1 MGLTVYEKI
10 WEEHRIASDGERDLL
25 YIDRHYIHEVT
36 SPVAFERLRI
46 AGRRVRRPD
55 LTVAVMDH
63 NVPTGDR
70 AAPITD
76 PLSLEQMETLR
87 KNAQQYGIML
97 LDYYSPFQGI
107 VHVIGP
113 ELGLTLPGMTVAC
126 GDSHT
131 STHGALGALAFGVGT
146 SEVEHILATQTLWLK
161 RPRSMEVRLRGR
173 TGRGVMSKDVA
184 LAMIGSIGTGG
195 AIGHIVEFR
204 GEYIDSI
211 NVEERMTL
219 TNMATEAGA
228 RSAIISPDEKTIE
241 YLRGRPFAPSGEE
254 FEELAKVW
262 RSLAT
267 DPGAHFD
274 KVFEMDVSKVEPQV
288 TWGTTPAMVSSVN
301 DVIPDPS
308 SYEDKVM
315 RASVE
320 RALKYMGL
328 RPGMRITDIKVDRVF
343 IGSCTN
349 ARLYDLIQAARVV
362 KGRRVKSSVRAM
374 VVPGSQLVKR
384 QAERLGLHR
393 IFIDAGFEWRNS
405 GCSLCIGMNEDRLSP
420 GERCASTSNRNFENR
435 QGPGGRT
442 HLVSPLMAAAAAIE
456 GRFVDVRDL
465 EILPVEEVVDPEAL
479 ERLGYGWVLR

>member
-1 MGLTVYEKI
+1 MGLTIFEKI
-10 WEEHRIASDGERDLL
+10 WNMHWIASDGDRDLI

-46 AGRRVRRPD
+46 SGRRVRRPD

-70 AAPITD
+70 AQPISD
-76 PLSLEQMETLR
+76 PLSREQMEALMR
-87 KNAQQYGIML
+87 NSLEHGIL
-97 LDYYSPFQGI
+97 LFDYHSPYQGI

-113 ELGLTLPGMTVAC
+113 ELGLTQPGMTVAC

-146 SEVEHILATQTLWLK
+146 SDVEHILATQTLWLK
-161 RPRSMEVRLRGR
+161 KPGKMEIRLRGA

-184 LAMIGSIGTGG
+184 LAIIGRIGTGG
-195 AIGHIVEFR
+195 AIGYAVEFR
-204 GEYIDSI
+204 GDYIDRI

-219 TNMATEAGA
+219 ANMAIEAGA
-228 RSAIISPDEKTIE
+228 RTAIMSPDDKVIE
-241 YLRGRPFAPSGEE
+241 YLRNKPFSPRDED
-254 FEELAKVW
+254 FEEASKFW

-267 DPGAHFD
+267 DPGAVFD
-274 KVFEMDVSKVEPQV
+274 RVFEMDVSSIEPQV
-288 TWGTTPAMVSSVN
+288 TWGTTPAMVSGISGT
-301 DVIPDPS
+301 IPDPS
-308 SYEDKVM
+308 EFEDKTM

-320 RALKYMGL
+320 RALRYMGL
-328 RPGMRITDIKVDRVF
+328 RPGMRITDIEVNRVF

-349 ARLYDLIQAARVV
+349 ARLYDLIQAARVI
-362 KGRRVKSSVRAM
+362 KGRRVKTSVRAM

-384 QAERLGLHR
+384 LAERLGLHR
-393 IFIDAGFEWRNS
+393 IYIEAGFEWRNS

-442 HLVSPLMAAAAAIE
+442 HLVSPMMAAAAAIE
-456 GRFVDVRDL
+456 SRFVDVRDL
-465 EILPVEEVVDPEAL
+465 EILPVEEVIDMDL
-479 ERLGYGWVLR
+479 LDRMGLRAMLV

>member
-1 MGLTVYEKI
+1 MGRTIFEKI
-10 WEEHRIASDGERDLL
+10 WDLHLIAREGDRDLI
-25 YIDRHYIHEVT
+25 YIDRHYVHEVT

-46 AGRRVRRPD
+46 SGRRVRRPD

-63 NVPTGDR
+63 NVPTHDR
-70 AAPITD
+70 ALPVSD
-76 PLSLEQMETLR
+76 RLSLEQMEILR
-87 KNAQQYGIML
+87 SNAYEHGIML
-97 LDYYSPFQGI
+97 LDYYSPYQGI

-113 ELGLTLPGMTVAC
+113 ELGLTLPGMTIAC

-131 STHGALGALAFGVGT
+131 ATHGALGALAFGVGT

-161 RPRSMEVRLRGR
+161 KPRTMEVRLVGR
-173 TGRGVMSKDVA
+173 TGQGVMSKDVV
-184 LAMIGSIGTGG
+184 LAMIGSIGAGG
-195 AIGHIVEFR
+195 AIGHVIEYR

-219 TNMATEAGA
+219 TNMSIEAGA
-228 RSAIISPDEKTIE
+228 RSAIISPDDKTID
-241 YLRGRPFAPSGEE
+241 YLRNRPFSPKGVDWDEA
-254 FEELAKVW
+254 AKFW

-267 DPGAHFD
+267 DPSAGFD
-274 KVFEMDVSKVEPQV
+274 KVFKMDVSSIEPQV

-301 DVIPDPS
+301 STIPDPGD
-308 SYEDKVM
+308 YEDRSV

-328 RPGMRITDIKVDRVF
+328 RPGMRITDIEVDRVF

-362 KGRRVKSSVRAM
+362 SGKRVKSGVRAM

-384 QAERLGLHR
+384 NAERLGLHR
-393 IFIDAGFEWRNS
+393 IFIEAGFEWRNS

-442 HLVSPLMAAAAAIE
+442 HLVSPMMAAAAAIE
-456 GRFVDVRDL
+456 GRFVDVREL
-465 EILPVEEVVDPEAL
+465 EIKPVEDIIDIDLL
-479 ERLGYGWVLR
+479 ERLGYSWILG

>member
-1 MGLTVYEKI
+1 MGRTIFEKI
-10 WEEHRIASDGERDLL
+10 WDLHVIASEGDRYLI

-46 AGRRVRRPD
+46 SGRRVRRPD

-63 NVPTGDR
+63 NVPTSDR
-70 AAPITD
+70 TLPIMD
-76 PLSLEQMETLR
+76 KLSLEQMELLKR
-87 KNAQQYGIML
+87 NAYENGIML
-97 LDYYSPFQGI
+97 LDYYSPYQGI

-113 ELGLTLPGMTVAC
+113 ELGLTLPGMTIAC

-131 STHGALGALAFGVGT
+131 ATHGALGALAFGVGT

-161 RPRSMEVRLRGR
+161 KPKTMEVRLVGR
-173 TGRGVMSKDVA
+173 TEPGVMSKDVV
-184 LAMIGSIGTGG
+184 LAMIGSIGAGG
-195 AIGHIVEFR
+195 AIGHAIEYT
-204 GEYIDSI
+204 GEYIGYI

-219 TNMATEAGA
+219 TNMAIEAGA
-228 RSAIISPDEKTIE
+228 RTAIISPDDKTID
-241 YLRGRPFAPSGEE
+241 YLKNRPFAPKDSDWNEATK
-254 FEELAKVW
+254 FW

-267 DPGAHFD
+267 DPGARFD
-274 KVFEMDVSKVEPQV
+274 RVIEINVSSIEPQV

-301 DVIPDPS
+301 GTVPDPS
-308 SYEDKVM
+308 EYEDKTV

-328 RPGMRITDIKVDRVF
+328 KPGMRIVDITIDRVF

-362 KGRRVKSSVRAM
+362 KGKKVKSGVRAM

-384 QAERLGLHR
+384 NAERLGLHR

-405 GCSLCIGMNEDRLSP
+405 GCSLCIGMNEDKLSP

-442 HLVSPLMAAAAAIE
+442 HLVSPMMAAAAAIE
-456 GRFVDVRDL
+456 GHFVDVRDL
-465 EILPVEEVVDPEAL
+465 EISPVEDIVDIDLL
-479 ERLGYGWVLR
+479 ERLGYSWMLR

>member
-1 MGLTVYEKI
+1 MGKTIFEKI
-10 WEEHRIASDGERDLL
+10 WDLHVIASEGDRYLI

-46 AGRRVRRPD
+46 SGRRVRRPD

-63 NVPTGDR
+63 NVPTSDR
-70 AAPITD
+70 TLPIRD
-76 PLSLEQMETLR
+76 KLSLEQMELLR
-87 KNAQQYGIML
+87 RNAYEHGIML
-97 LDYYSPFQGI
+97 FDYYSPYQGI

-113 ELGLTLPGMTVAC
+113 ELGLTLPGMTIAC

-131 STHGALGALAFGVGT
+131 ATHGALGALAFGVGT

-161 RPRSMEVRLRGR
+161 KPRTMEVRLVGR
-173 TGRGVMSKDVA
+173 TGPGVMSKDVV
-184 LAMIGSIGTGG
+184 LAMIGSIGAGG
-195 AIGHIVEFR
+195 AIGHAIEYT
-204 GEYIDSI
+204 GEYIGYI

-219 TNMATEAGA
+219 TNMAIEAGA
-228 RSAIISPDEKTIE
+228 RTAIISPDDKTID
-241 YLRGRPFAPSGEE
+241 YLKNRPFAPKDSDWDEATK
-254 FEELAKVW
+254 FW

-267 DPGAHFD
+267 DPGARFD
-274 KVFEMDVSKVEPQV
+274 RVIEIDVSSIEPQV

-301 DVIPDPS
+301 GTVPDPS
-308 SYEDKVM
+308 EYEDKTV

-328 RPGMRITDIKVDRVF
+328 KPGMRIVDITIDRVF

-362 KGRRVKSSVRAM
+362 KGKKVKSGVRAM

-384 QAERLGLHR
+384 NAERLGLHR

-442 HLVSPLMAAAAAIE
+442 HLVSPMMAAAAAIE
-456 GRFVDVRDL
+456 GHFVDVREF
-465 EILPVEEVVDPEAL
+465 EISPVEDVVDIDLL
-479 ERLGYGWVLR
+479 ERLGYSWMLR